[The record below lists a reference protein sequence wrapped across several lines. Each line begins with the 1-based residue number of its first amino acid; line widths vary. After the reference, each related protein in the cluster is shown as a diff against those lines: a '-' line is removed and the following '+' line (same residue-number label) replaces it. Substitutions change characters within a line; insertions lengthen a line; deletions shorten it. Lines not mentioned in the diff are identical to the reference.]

1 MAELEFPTP
10 VKSVKLRRDRQV
22 VFAPVLTTNA
32 THSIPCD
39 LTMHST
45 CMHTTL
51 NIRPFFPYR
60 IVVVL
65 ENRISV
71 FNFTR
76 NPQELHQID
85 TAPNPRGTCTVY
97 INFLMYM

>member
-1 MAELEFPTP
+1 MNIVTHTLFLPT
-10 VKSVKLRRDRQV
+10 R
-22 VFAPVLTTNA
+22 
-32 THSIPCD
+32 
-39 LTMHST
+39 
-45 CMHTTL
+45 
-51 NIRPFFPYR
+51 R

-85 TAPNPRGTCTVY
+85 TAPNPRGTYPYPIRVHVSGTHSACACMYVH
-97 INFLMYM
+97 MYMYTTSVQL